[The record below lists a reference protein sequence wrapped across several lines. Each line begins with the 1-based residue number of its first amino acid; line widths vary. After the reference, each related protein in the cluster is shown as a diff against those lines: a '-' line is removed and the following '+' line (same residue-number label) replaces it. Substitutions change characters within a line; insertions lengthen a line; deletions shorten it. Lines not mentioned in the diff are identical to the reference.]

1 MAKRIKA
8 KKVGKTIVF
17 KAQPQSDPFTSV
29 IEQNKV
35 VDGICVRVRQG
46 NTIAEIPLSRFLQ
59 KFETPKQR
67 AAVQTAVHATLRMN
81 GKTEQQI
88 AAKRAELMKDERSR
102 AAYWNCDDFNS
113 ISGIR
118 DAENWVEGE
127 LEKFMNG

>member
-1 MAKRIKA
+1 MAKHIEA
-8 KKVGKTIVF
+8 KKVGKTVVF
-17 KAQPQSDPFTSV
+17 KAQPPSDPLTTV

-35 VDGICVRVRQG
+35 VDGIYVRIRQG
-46 NTIAEIPLSRFLQ
+46 DTIAEIPLSRFLQ

-67 AAVQTAVHATLRMN
+67 AFVQAAVHATLRMN

-88 AAKRAELMKDERSR
+88 AAKRAELMKDEKAT
-102 AAYWNCDDFNS
+102 AAYWNCDSFGS

>member
-1 MAKRIKA
+1 MAERIKT
-8 KKVGKTIVF
+8 KKVGKTVVF
-17 KAQPQSDPFTSV
+17 KAKPQSDPLASV
-29 IEQNKV
+29 IEQSKV
-35 VDGICVRVRQG
+35 VDGIYVRIRQG

-81 GKTEQQI
+81 SKTEQQI
-88 AAKRAELMKDERSR
+88 AAKRAELMKDERST
-102 AAYWNCDDFNS
+102 AAYWNCDSFGS